1 MSEFEQDTTIL
12 KQLKE
17 LHESELFQND
27 KAKHLGN
34 PMTEEILANYEES
47 SSWMRAN
54 VFVNENRI
62 KNKLGV
68 GFIGTGGGGSL
79 FDYLFRDKSSRAL
92 VFANMPYHQAAYY
105 NTHTT
110 EFLEAEIIMI
120 NDKFYKVKT
129 LEPVSAA
136 SEYISDILC
145 EAAYNN
151 LAHIL
156 KEQNVFD
163 NYIGLSLAVDFG
175 SENDKPARLFIT
187 CKTKESK
194 KTFGYLFGE
203 KDSREK
209 MNNMIVVSLLNI
221 LANEIN
227 CPHYTYESVEI
238 DKFPKRS
245 SELKEETNKK
255 YYDKLY
261 LLTLTTM

>member
-1 MSEFEQDTTIL
+1 MSVFEQDTTIL

-17 LHESELFQND
+17 LNESELFQND
-27 KAKHLGN
+27 KEKHLGN
-34 PMTEEILANYEES
+34 PMTEELLANYEES
-47 SSWMRAN
+47 CSWMRAN
-54 VFVNENRI
+54 IFVNENRI
-62 KNKLGV
+62 KQKAGV

-92 VFANMPYHQAAYY
+92 IFANMPYHQAAYY

-110 EFLEAEIIMI
+110 EFLKANIIML
-120 NDKFYKVKT
+120 NDDKFYKMET

-136 SEYISDILC
+136 SEHISDILC

-151 LAHIL
+151 LSCIL
-156 KEQNVFD
+156 KDQNVFE
-163 NYIGLSLAVDFG
+163 NYIALSLAVDFG

-187 CKTKESK
+187 CKTKENK

-227 CPHYTYESVEI
+227 CPEYMYESVEI
-238 DKFPKRS
+238 DNFPKRS
-245 SELKEETNKK
+245 SELKEEKNKK

-261 LLTLTTM
+261 LLTTIM